1 MSGEQASRIRVGSVG
16 DLAPGEG
23 RVVDAGPHTVAI
35 FNVEGRYV
43 ALDNRCPHRGGPL
56 GEGDLD
62 GAIVTCPW
70 HKFTVDVRTGRSP
83 RVPGLRVQTFA
94 VEDHGDDI
102 WIVIPES

>member
-1 MSGEQASRIRVGSVG
+1 MRVTVKKAVVPESSAAVLEAGSELAVAVFRVG
-16 DLAPGEG
+16 D
-23 RVVDAGPHTVAI
+23 RYYAI
-35 FNVEGRYV
+35 
-43 ALDNRCPHRGGPL
+43 DNHCPHKGGPL
-56 GEGDLD
+56 GAGPFD